1 MAYIKTD
8 AILTRIR
15 ELVEG
20 GYGSLRA
27 ITSTRFSGGLHEG
40 QDPTHHARLG
50 ILAQKPSEASITKV
64 LPHPQRLVVGGS
76 VQIHLLEIEVRIVRT
91 VAIDG
96 QVDDSIRDAAKA
108 LAAQDADA
116 LAQVLEWPGNL
127 VSTQAGATTDL
138 KGLFHMGSRH
148 TLKGTAGEA
157 MRLDTVHT
165 FSGTALS
172 RPATS

>member
-15 ELVEG
+15 ELAEG
-20 GYGSLRA
+20 GHGTLRPIA
-27 ITSTRFSGGLHEG
+27 SSRFSGGLHEG
-40 QDPTHHARLG
+40 QDPAHQSRLG
-50 ILAQKPSEASITKV
+50 ILAQKPSEATITKF

-76 VQIHLLEIEVRIVRT
+76 VQIHLLEIEVRVIRT

-96 QVDDSIRDAAKA
+96 QVDDSIRDAVKA
-108 LAAQDADA
+108 LAAQDGDA

-127 VSTQAGATTDL
+127 VATQAGATTDL
-138 KGLFHMGSRH
+138 QGMTHEESRH
-148 TLKGTAGEA
+148 VLRGKAGEA
-157 MRLDTVHT
+157 MRLDTVHRFT
-165 FSGTALS
+165 GTALS